1 MELLSVPEI
10 CEYIGSLK
18 VAELKEHI
26 KAFNERLPFSAHIR
40 LSGNKPELVQRLI
53 EAVVAAS
60 TVSRHYHEML
70 VVMMPLGLSHWLGDV
85 ARMRRAS
92 QQYMHLYGH
101 APGHGTPGTSGTHP
115 IGSTQALP
123 ATGGNAFPSGSSRA
137 PSGPSTTAPASSR
150 PITQGSLKQLH
161 FWPSPFYEVKEFV
174 SSIVQVPEAPPPSG
188 RRQVGMSFT
197 LSAKQVELL
206 LHTPYVHY
214 PTDPRP
220 TYQLR
225 LFCTTFEHFMA
236 SVSASKKAAPVEFPY
251 TSEARINERSL
262 GVSLK
267 GNKKHAG
274 RVAPPNLNRNG
285 HLHIQP
291 NRLNR
296 VELSYANAPMVRLV
310 LSQAALYHG
319 RSFVQSDQCRALNG
333 ATQAKAI
340 PQQRIRLGKDASAG
354 AG

>member
-1 MELLSVPEI
+1 MEVLSVPEI
-10 CEYIGSLK
+10 CEYIGTLK

-26 KAFNERLPFSAHIR
+26 KAFNERLPFCSHIR
-40 LSGNKPELVQRLI
+40 LSGNKPELAQRLI

-60 TVSRHYHEML
+60 TISRHYNEML

-85 ARMRRAS
+85 ARMRHAS

-101 APGHGTPGTSGTHP
+101 APGHCPAGPSGTRPPGGAQAGMSSGAAYVAGTSRVPTGARVSPPVSAKPTHP
-115 IGSTQALP
+115 L
-123 ATGGNAFPSGSSRA
+123 
-137 PSGPSTTAPASSR
+137 
-150 PITQGSLKQLH
+150 TQGSLKQLH

-206 LHTPYVHY
+206 LHTPYVNMS
-214 PTDPRP
+214 TANSRP

-236 SVSASKKAAPVEFPY
+236 SVSPPKQAAPVEFPY
-251 TSEARINERSL
+251 TSEARINEHSL

-274 RVAPPNLNRNG
+274 RVAPPNINRLG
-285 HLHIQP
+285 HLHLQP

-296 VELSYANAPMVRLV
+296 VELSYANAPMVRPSSLRT
-310 LSQAALYHG
+310 ALYHG
-319 RSFVQSDQCRALNG
+319 RGFMQSD
-333 ATQAKAI
+333 
-340 PQQRIRLGKDASAG
+340 
-354 AG
+354 